1 MSRLYAQIF
10 GLVFLLVA
18 ILGFIP
24 ATNEGLLN
32 NLLGYPVNLLYNV
45 VHLVIGVLGLMAG
58 FGGSVE
64 GQSA

>member
-64 GQSA
+64 EQSA